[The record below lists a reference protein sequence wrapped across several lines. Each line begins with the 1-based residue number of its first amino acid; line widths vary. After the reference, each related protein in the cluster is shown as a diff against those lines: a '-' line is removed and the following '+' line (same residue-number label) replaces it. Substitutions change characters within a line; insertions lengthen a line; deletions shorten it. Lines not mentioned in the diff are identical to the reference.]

1 MIPSCI
7 TARAWR
13 TCPDVCRDRSPAVAG
28 KTFPTFPAHA
38 QPTVLHTCQEAH
50 ETYNP
55 FKQYGGIDLVHKSHN
70 APMPYPTVH
79 HFVTEMGTE
88 GCLCLSNTLWDSW
101 DGSMSL
107 PDCSFWNDRFAKTQ
121 SLLTGLRKSH
131 SRNSSVLRRG
141 FNYTLPGIIL
151 CLRLANE
158 RRRYTVT
165 PSLIGWAHTQNDP
178 WIVVQGESHED
189 EMTYDM
195 NKSSHGWHAPLFFQT
210 GSVGSMD
217 QRSHRKTLCC
227 LQSRNFLTWWKGHAT
242 QHPHPTPYHPP
253 PLPPTPY
260 HPPPTRPPP
269 HPHPHPTPTPPLTH
283 IM

>member
-1 MIPSCI
+1 
-7 TARAWR
+7 
-13 TCPDVCRDRSPAVAG
+13 
-28 KTFPTFPAHA
+28 
-38 QPTVLHTCQEAH
+38 
-50 ETYNP
+50 
-55 FKQYGGIDLVHKSHN
+55 
-70 APMPYPTVH
+70 MPYPTVH

-178 WIVVQGESHED
+178 WIVVQSESHED

-195 NKSSHGWHAPLFFQT
+195 NKSSHGWHAPLFFFKL
-210 GSVGSMD
+210 D
-217 QRSHRKTLCC
+217 QLGPWIKDHIGKHFAVCSHAIFWHGGRDMPPNT
-227 LQSRNFLTWWKGHAT
+227 
-242 QHPHPTPYHPP
+242 PTPPP
-253 PLPPTPY
+253 PPTTPHPLPPTPT
-260 HPPPTRPPP
+260 PPPHPHHTTPPHP
-269 HPHPHPTPTPPLTH
+269 HPHPHPTPPLTH